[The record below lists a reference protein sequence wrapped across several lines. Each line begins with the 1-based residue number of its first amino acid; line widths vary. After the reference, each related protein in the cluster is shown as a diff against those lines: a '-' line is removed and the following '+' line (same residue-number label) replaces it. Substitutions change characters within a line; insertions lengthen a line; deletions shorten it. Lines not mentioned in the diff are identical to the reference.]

1 MTPKRPLHLGIL
13 VLGTAM
19 ALSGGYFE
27 AEGSAHCSSQLP
39 SEHTPKPATDARADT
54 AARTGQA
61 KSTSDSPPPT
71 RPFSSIATP
80 VRDYPR
86 VASSGRCS
94 PLYKNGTRGN
104 CIAGRA
110 CRGYGIRNDENE
122 VLCMCYLT
130 HGGCDAK
137 SRCDDRAHACVADT
151 IRKNSEE

>member
-1 MTPKRPLHLGIL
+1 VESINENKAMTLKRPIHICIL
-13 VLGTAM
+13 FLSVAM
-19 ALSGGYFE
+19 GLSACGFE
-27 AEGSAHCSSQLP
+27 ADGHADSSSQSP
-39 SEHTPKPATDARADT
+39 AEH
-54 AARTGQA
+54 GQA

-86 VASSGRCS
+86 VASSGRCA

-104 CIAGRA
+104 CIADKP
-110 CRGYGIRNDENE
+110 CRGYGVRKDDNE

-130 HGGCDAK
+130 QGGCDPK

-151 IRKNSEE
+151 IRKNTEE